1 MVKAKDIV
9 KQMTV
14 EQKALLLT
22 GATSMT
28 TAEFEELGIPRKN
41 LADGPH
47 GVHSK
52 VGDEERCGHCY
63 PSMSILGNSWDRNLV
78 YENGRAI
85 GNDCIDLGV
94 DMILAPGINIKRNML
109 CGRNFEYVSEDP
121 VLSGEL
127 AAGYIKGVQ
136 STGVGTSLKHFAA
149 NNQETLRDRISA
161 EIDERTLREIYLRGF
176 EIAVKKGDPTSVM
189 CSYNKLNAIWT
200 SENKWLLTE
209 VLRDDWGYDGF
220 VVSDWGAVH
229 NQCKALMAGLDLNM
243 PTNKNI
249 VEQVKKGLEDGS
261 LSEEQLNIAVERVLK
276 FSLMPKAPK
285 TEYDNAAQHRSA
297 QAAAAGSIT
306 LLKNE
311 GNLLPLDKNKIKK
324 VCVVGELANR
334 PLINGQG
341 SAEVIVDEKD
351 IDSPLECLRRALDGV
366 QVDYVEGL
374 KNNVAPTE
382 HFWSVHREREW
393 PADIGSYDAVLLFVG
408 YPEAN
413 DSEGIDRK
421 MTELTGYADFYIER
435 LRLANPRL
443 CVVLQTG
450 GAIVRPRWDFAAK
463 ALVQMGY
470 AGEGGGQA
478 VADIITG
485 AVNPSGKLS
494 ETYPVE
500 LRIDYDRCGNDM
512 NVSYAEGWR
521 VGYRYY
527 DEHPDKVWFPFGYGL
542 SYTSFEYS
550 DLSVEQLED
559 RVNLSFRLTNT
570 GERDGAEIVQVYV
583 GDPVSVV
590 SKPKKELR
598 AFEKVFLKAGES
610 RLVEFTLEKKDF
622 AYYNV
627 MLHDWVVENGQYDL
641 LVAAS
646 SQDIRLKGRVFFNE
660 PDCYTLQNESY
671 AQIG

>member
-1 MVKAKDIV
+1 MKAKDIV

-28 TAEFEELGIPRKN
+28 TAEFEELGVPRKN

-63 PSMSILGNSWDRNLV
+63 PSMSLLGNSWDKELAF
-78 YENGRAI
+78 ENGCAI
-85 GNDCIDLGV
+85 GNDCIDLGI

-121 VLSGEL
+121 ILAGEMG
-127 AAGYIKGVQ
+127 ASYIQGVH

-176 EIAVKKGDPTSVM
+176 EIAVKKANPTSVM

-200 SENKWLLTE
+200 SENRWLLTE
-209 VLRDDWGYDGF
+209 VLRDEWGYDGF

-249 VEQVKKGLEDGS
+249 VEQVKKGLEDGG
-261 LSEEQLNIAVERVLK
+261 LSEEQLDIAVERVLK
-276 FSLMPKAPK
+276 FSLMPKAAPID
-285 TEYDNAAQHRSA
+285 YDSAAQHRVA
-297 QAAAAGSIT
+297 QKAAAGSIT

-324 VCVVGELANR
+324 ICVIGELAAR
-334 PLINGQG
+334 PLINGHG
-341 SAEVIVDEKD
+341 SAEVNVDEAD
-351 IDSPLECLRRALDGV
+351 VDSPLECLRKALDGV

-374 KNNVAPTE
+374 KNNLAPSA

-421 MTELTGYADFYIER
+421 TTEFTGYVDFYIER

-443 CVVLQTG
+443 CVVMQTG
-450 GAIVRPRWDFAAK
+450 GAIVRPCWDFAAK
-463 ALVQMGY
+463 ALLQMGY

-478 VADIITG
+478 IADILTG

-494 ETYPVE
+494 ETYPIE
-500 LRIDYDRCGNDM
+500 LRTDYDRFGNNI

-527 DEHPDKVWFPFGYGL
+527 DEHPDKVWYPFGYGL

-550 DLSVEQLED
+550 DLSVERKED
-559 RVNLSFRLTNT
+559 KVLVSFKLTNT
-570 GERDGAEIVQVYV
+570 GDRDGAEVVQVYV
-583 GDPVSVV
+583 SDPISVV

-598 AFEKVFLKAGES
+598 GFDKVFLKAGES
-610 RLVEFTLEKKDF
+610 RTVKVTLEKKDF

-627 MLHDWVVENGQYDL
+627 MLHDWVVENGQYDI

-646 SQDIRLKGRVFFNE
+646 AQDIRLKGSVFFND
-660 PDCYTLQNESY
+660 PDCYTLQRESF